1 MRGLLTG
8 ASVVLAAQVVSSC
21 AAGPGPEQVTR
32 DVKRLETR
40 LDQPVEVRVGVTVEV
55 GGEPITI
62 TFERVTEDSR
72 CPTGVNCVWAGD
84 ATVRL
89 RAEAPQADRA
99 ALDLHTHVSKARE
112 ADYRGYRIRLVQ
124 LVPWP
129 KEGSTPSPDQYV
141 ATIVVS
147 RGR

>member
-8 ASVVLAAQVVSSC
+8 ASVVFATQVVLSC
-21 AAGPGPEQVTR
+21 AAGPAPDQGTP
-32 DVKRLETR
+32 DGKRLETR
-40 LDQPVEVRVGVTVEV
+40 LDHPVDVRVGVTVEV

-72 CPTGVNCVWAGD
+72 CPTGVQCVWAGD

-89 RAEAPQADRA
+89 RAEAPKADRA
-99 ALDLHTHVSKARE
+99 ALDLHTHVSRARE

-124 LVPWP
+124 LAPWP

-147 RGR
+147 RSR